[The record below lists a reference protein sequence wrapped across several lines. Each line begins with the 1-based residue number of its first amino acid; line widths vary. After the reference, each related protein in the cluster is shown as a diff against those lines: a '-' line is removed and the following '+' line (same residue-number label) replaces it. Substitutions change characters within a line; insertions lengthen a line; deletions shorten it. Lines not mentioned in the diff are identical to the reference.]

1 MNEKQ
6 LELLNEIKV
15 KMFYDP
21 RKTLSEQSVVGAPDA
36 GVTNSSKPSV
46 DVEKSLGKEWED
58 TEIYPIPGYKPFV
71 IPKINNPEGGYGYM
85 YLPEESEN
93 TISYIRFVTCED
105 FQKGEEF
112 CNRHSINTE
121 NLQKIY
127 PSGAIESF
135 EISTKKYIAT
145 IGWDPQRGLVFL
157 GYRVRGTSDYYV
169 SPNPE
174 DFKTDWE
181 KWFDKYGT
189 AFQIVGS
196 VVALAAISYFTGGMA
211 LPVAYRLGLEILV
224 EAAINIPVALYEYKK
239 GNEASGNLSLMF
251 TLLPLIQLPALK
263 GISKETLESISQKLS
278 QATIESGS
286 DVANFYDEVLTET
299 EKYAFSRVMKQDPY
313 YLKKIL
319 DKEVYNLIKLKS
331 TDKNFLKKILFK
343 DQNWWKELGLQFPAA
358 IALVLS
364 KNLFGEDASE
374 VEKQKLESFLISF
387 LQKHGQESLEK
398 VTEELIDDEEL
409 ALGVGEALVGG
420 DTALANSL
428 LISSIDTTKNE

>member
-1 MNEKQ
+1 MNDKQ

-21 RKTLSEQSVVGAPDA
+21 KKTLSEQSVVGAPRA
-36 GVTNSSKPSV
+36 GVTKPSTPTV
-46 DVEKSLGKEWED
+46 DVKKSLGKEWED

-85 YLPEESEN
+85 YLPEESED

-105 FQKGEEF
+105 FQKGEF
-112 CNRHSINTE
+112 CNRYSINTE

-127 PSGAIESF
+127 PPGAIKSF

-189 AFQIVGS
+189 VFQIVGS

-251 TLLPLIQLPALK
+251 SLLPLIQLPPLK

-278 QATIESGS
+278 QTTIESGS
-286 DVANFYDEVLTET
+286 DVAKFYDEALSET

-313 YLKKIL
+313 YLKKML

-331 TDKNFLKKILFK
+331 ADKNFLKKILFK
-343 DQNWWKELGLQFPAA
+343 NQNWWKELGLQFPAA

-364 KNLFGEDASE
+364 KNVFGEDASE
-374 VEKQKLESFLISF
+374 VEKQKLERFLISF
-387 LQKHGQESLEK
+387 LEKHGQEYLEK
-398 VTEELIDDEEL
+398 GVEEIIDNEEL
-409 ALGVGEALVGG
+409 ALGMAEALVGG
-420 DTALANSL
+420 NTATANSL
-428 LISSIDTTKNE
+428 LISSIDTTSHE

>member
-1 MNEKQ
+1 MNDKQ

-21 RKTLSEQSVVGAPDA
+21 KKTLSEQSVVGAPRA
-36 GVTNSSKPSV
+36 GVTKPSTPTV
-46 DVEKSLGKEWED
+46 DVKKSLGKEWED

-85 YLPEESEN
+85 YLPEESED

-105 FQKGEEF
+105 FQKGEF
-112 CNRHSINTE
+112 CNRYSINTE
-121 NLQKIY
+121 YLQKIY
-127 PSGAIESF
+127 PPGAIKSF

-189 AFQIVGS
+189 VFQIVGS

-251 TLLPLIQLPALK
+251 SLLPLIQLPPLK

-278 QATIESGS
+278 QTTIESGS
-286 DVANFYDEVLTET
+286 DVAKFYDEALTET

-313 YLKKIL
+313 YLKKML

-331 TDKNFLKKILFK
+331 ADKNFLKKILFK
-343 DQNWWKELGLQFPAA
+343 NQNWWKELGLQFPAA

-364 KNLFGEDASE
+364 KNVFGEDASE
-374 VEKQKLESFLISF
+374 VEKQKLEKFLISF

-398 VTEELIDDEEL
+398 GVEEIIDNEEL
-409 ALGVGEALVGG
+409 ALGMAEALVGG
-420 DTALANSL
+420 NTATANSL
-428 LISSIDTTKNE
+428 LISSIDTTSHE

>member
-1 MNEKQ
+1 MNDKQ

-21 RKTLSEQSVVGAPDA
+21 KKTLSEQSVVGAPRA
-36 GVTNSSKPSV
+36 GVTKPSTPTV
-46 DVEKSLGKEWED
+46 DVKKSLGKEWED

-85 YLPEESEN
+85 YLPEESED

-105 FQKGEEF
+105 FSKGEF
-112 CNRHSINTE
+112 CNRYSINTE

-189 AFQIVGS
+189 VFQIVGS

-251 TLLPLIQLPALK
+251 SLLPLIQLPPLK

-278 QATIESGS
+278 QTTIESGS
-286 DVANFYDEVLTET
+286 DVAKFYDEALTET

-313 YLKKIL
+313 YLKKML

-331 TDKNFLKKILFK
+331 ADKNFLKKILFK
-343 DQNWWKELGLQFPAA
+343 NQNWWKELGLQFPAA

-364 KNLFGEDASE
+364 KNVFGEDASE
-374 VEKQKLESFLISF
+374 VEKQKLEKFLISF

-398 VTEELIDDEEL
+398 GVEEIIDDEEM
-409 ALGVGEALVGG
+409 ALQLGEALVGG
-420 DTALANSL
+420 DTATANSL
-428 LISSIDTTKNE
+428 LISSIDTTSHE

>member
-1 MNEKQ
+1 MNDKQ
-6 LELLNEIKV
+6 LELLKEIKV

-21 RKTLSEQSVVGAPDA
+21 KKTLSEQSVVGAPRA
-36 GVTNSSKPSV
+36 GVTKSSTPSV
-46 DVEKSLGKEWED
+46 DIEKSLGKEWED

-85 YLPEESEN
+85 YLPEESED
-93 TISYIRFVTCED
+93 TISYIRFVSCED
-105 FQKGEEF
+105 FQKGEF
-112 CNRHSINTE
+112 CNRYSINTE

-127 PSGAIESF
+127 PPGAIKSF

-189 AFQIVGS
+189 VFQIVGS

-251 TLLPLIQLPALK
+251 SLLPLIQLPPLK

-278 QATIESGS
+278 QTTIESGS
-286 DVANFYDEVLTET
+286 DVAKFYDEALTET

-313 YLKKIL
+313 YLKKML

-331 TDKNFLKKILFK
+331 ADKNFLKKILFK
-343 DQNWWKELGLQFPAA
+343 NQNWWKELGLQFPAA

-364 KNLFGEDASE
+364 KNVFGEDASE
-374 VEKQKLESFLISF
+374 VEKQKLERFLISF
-387 LQKHGQESLEK
+387 LEKHGQEYLEK
-398 VTEELIDDEEL
+398 GVEEIIDNEEL
-409 ALGVGEALVGG
+409 ALGMAEALVGG
-420 DTALANSL
+420 NTATANSL
-428 LISSIDTTKNE
+428 LISSIDTTSHE

>member
-46 DVEKSLGKEWED
+46 DIEKSLGKEWED

-85 YLPEESEN
+85 YLPEESED
-93 TISYIRFVTCED
+93 TISYIRFVSCED
-105 FQKGEEF
+105 FQKGEF
-112 CNRHSINTE
+112 CNRYSINTE

-127 PSGAIESF
+127 PPGAIKSF

-189 AFQIVGS
+189 VFQIVGS

-251 TLLPLIQLPALK
+251 SLLPLIQLPPLK

-278 QATIESGS
+278 QTTIESGS
-286 DVANFYDEVLTET
+286 DVAKFYDEALTET

-313 YLKKIL
+313 YLKKML

-331 TDKNFLKKILFK
+331 ADKNFLKKILFK
-343 DQNWWKELGLQFPAA
+343 NQNWWKELGLQFPAA

-364 KNLFGEDASE
+364 KNVFGEDVSE
-374 VEKQKLESFLISF
+374 VEKQKLERFLISF
-387 LQKHGQESLEK
+387 LEKHGQEYLEK
-398 VTEELIDDEEL
+398 GVEEIIDNEEL
-409 ALGVGEALVGG
+409 ALGIAEALVGG
-420 DTALANSL
+420 NTATANSL
-428 LISSIDTTKNE
+428 LISSIDTTSHE

>member
-1 MNEKQ
+1 MNDKQ

-21 RKTLSEQSVVGAPDA
+21 KKTLSEQSVVGAPRA
-36 GVTNSSKPSV
+36 GVTKPSTPTV
-46 DVEKSLGKEWED
+46 DVKKSLGKEWED

-85 YLPEESEN
+85 YLPEESED

-105 FQKGEEF
+105 FQKGEF
-112 CNRHSINTE
+112 CNRYSINTE

-127 PSGAIESF
+127 PPGAIKSF

-181 KWFDKYGT
+181 KWFDKYGSV
-189 AFQIVGS
+189 FQIVGS
-196 VVALAAISYFTGGMA
+196 VVALAVVSYFTGGMA

-251 TLLPLIQLPALK
+251 SLLPLIQLPPLK

-278 QATIESGS
+278 QTTIESGS
-286 DVANFYDEVLTET
+286 DVAKFYDEALSET

-313 YLKKIL
+313 YLKKML

-331 TDKNFLKKILFK
+331 ADKNFLKKILFK
-343 DQNWWKELGLQFPAA
+343 NQNWWKELGLQFPAA

-364 KNLFGEDASE
+364 KNVFGEDASE
-374 VEKQKLESFLISF
+374 VEKQKLERFLISF
-387 LQKHGQESLEK
+387 LEKHGQEYLEK
-398 VTEELIDDEEL
+398 GVEEIIDNEEL
-409 ALGVGEALVGG
+409 ALGMAEALVGG
-420 DTALANSL
+420 NTETANSL
-428 LISSIDTTKNE
+428 LISSIDTTSHE

>member
-1 MNEKQ
+1 MNDKQ

-21 RKTLSEQSVVGAPDA
+21 KKTLSEQSVVGAPRA
-36 GVTNSSKPSV
+36 GVTKPSTPTV
-46 DVEKSLGKEWED
+46 DVKKSLGKEWED

-85 YLPEESEN
+85 YLPEESED

-105 FQKGEEF
+105 FQKGEF
-112 CNRHSINTE
+112 CNRYSINTE

-127 PSGAIESF
+127 PPGAIKSF

-181 KWFDKYGT
+181 KWFDKYGSV
-189 AFQIVGS
+189 FQIVGS
-196 VVALAAISYFTGGMA
+196 VVALAVVSYFTGGMA

-251 TLLPLIQLPALK
+251 SLLPLIQLPPLK

-278 QATIESGS
+278 QTTIESGS
-286 DVANFYDEVLTET
+286 DVAKFYDEALTET

-313 YLKKIL
+313 YLKKML

-331 TDKNFLKKILFK
+331 ADKNFLKKILFK

-364 KNLFGEDASE
+364 KNVFGEDASE
-374 VEKQKLESFLISF
+374 VEKQKLERFLISF
-387 LQKHGQESLEK
+387 LEKHGQEYLEK
-398 VTEELIDDEEL
+398 GVEEIIDNEEL
-409 ALGVGEALVGG
+409 ALGMAEALVGG
-420 DTALANSL
+420 NTATANSL
-428 LISSIDTTKNE
+428 LISSIDTTSHE

>member
-21 RKTLSEQSVVGAPDA
+21 KKTLSEQTVPLTGPLDLSPLQND
-36 GVTNSSKPSV
+36 
-46 DVEKSLGKEWED
+46 EKTEHPLGKEWED

-85 YLPEESEN
+85 YLPEESED

-105 FQKGEEF
+105 FQKGEF
-112 CNRHSINTE
+112 CNRYSINTE

-127 PSGAIESF
+127 PPGAIKSF
-135 EISTKKYIAT
+135 EISTKKYVAT
-145 IGWDPQRGLVFL
+145 IGWDPQQGLVFL

-251 TLLPLIQLPALK
+251 TLLPLIQLPPLK

-278 QATIESGS
+278 ERTIKSGT
-286 DVANFYDEVLTET
+286 DVAKFYDEALTET

-313 YLKKIL
+313 YLKKML
-319 DKEVYNLIKLKS
+319 DKEVYNLIRLKS
-331 TDKNFLKKILFK
+331 ADRNFLKKILFK
-343 DQNWWKELGLQFPAA
+343 DQNWWKELGLQFPSA

-364 KNLFGEDASE
+364 KNVFGEDTTE
-374 VEKQKLESFLISF
+374 VEKQKLEKFLFSF
-387 LQKHGQESLEK
+387 LQEHGQESLEK
-398 VTEELIDDEEL
+398 VTEEIIDNEEL
-409 ALGVGEALVGG
+409 ALELGEALVVG
-420 DTALANSL
+420 DTATANSL
-428 LISSIDTTKNE
+428 FFSSLDTTSHQ

>member
-1 MNEKQ
+1 MNDKQ

-21 RKTLSEQSVVGAPDA
+21 KKTLSEQSVVGAPRA
-36 GVTNSSKPSV
+36 GVTKPSTPTV
-46 DVEKSLGKEWED
+46 DVKKSLGKEWED

-85 YLPEESEN
+85 YLPEESED

-105 FQKGEEF
+105 FQKGEF
-112 CNRHSINTE
+112 CNRYSINTE

-127 PSGAIESF
+127 PPGAIKSF

-181 KWFDKYGT
+181 KWFDKYGSV
-189 AFQIVGS
+189 FQIVGS
-196 VVALAAISYFTGGMA
+196 VVALAVVSYFTGGMA

-251 TLLPLIQLPALK
+251 SLLPLIQLPPLK

-278 QATIESGS
+278 QTTIESGS
-286 DVANFYDEVLTET
+286 DVAKFYDEALTET

-313 YLKKIL
+313 YLKKML
-319 DKEVYNLIKLKS
+319 DKEVYNLIKSKS

-364 KNLFGEDASE
+364 KNVFGEDASE
-374 VEKQKLESFLISF
+374 VEKQKLERFLISF
-387 LQKHGQESLEK
+387 LEKHGQEYLEK
-398 VTEELIDDEEL
+398 GVEEIIDNEEL
-409 ALGVGEALVGG
+409 ALGMAEALVGG
-420 DTALANSL
+420 NTATANRL
-428 LISSIDTTKNE
+428 LISSIDTTSHE

>member
-1 MNEKQ
+1 MNDKQ

-21 RKTLSEQSVVGAPDA
+21 KKTLSEQSVVGAPSA
-36 GVTNSSKPSV
+36 GVTKPSTPTV
-46 DVEKSLGKEWED
+46 DVKKSLGKEWED

-85 YLPEESEN
+85 YLPEESED

-105 FQKGEEF
+105 FQKGEF
-112 CNRHSINTE
+112 CNRYSINTE

-127 PSGAIESF
+127 PPGAIKSF

-145 IGWDPQRGLVFL
+145 IGWHPQQGLVFL

-189 AFQIVGS
+189 VFQIVGS

-251 TLLPLIQLPALK
+251 SLLPLIQLPPLK

-278 QATIESGS
+278 QTTIESGS
-286 DVANFYDEVLTET
+286 DVAKFYDEALTET

-313 YLKKIL
+313 YLKKML

-331 TDKNFLKKILFK
+331 ADKNFLKKILFK
-343 DQNWWKELGLQFPAA
+343 NQNWWKELGLQFPAA

-364 KNLFGEDASE
+364 KNVFGEDASE
-374 VEKQKLESFLISF
+374 VEKQKLERFLISF
-387 LQKHGQESLEK
+387 LEKHGQEYLEK
-398 VTEELIDDEEL
+398 GVEEIIDDEEM
-409 ALGVGEALVGG
+409 ALQLGEALVGG
-420 DTALANSL
+420 DTATANSL
-428 LISSIDTTKNE
+428 LISSIDTTSHE